1 MKLKLL
7 FLTLFCSVIGWG
19 QVTIVS
25 DGLNNS
31 TTLFTLTGG
40 AYFTGNSATGDRP
53 ASSPF
58 ASEGTHSR
66 GVSNG
71 TATLLSDNINT
82 IGHTSINMSFKLASF
97 SISSTGNGADAGDVV
112 TVEVSPDGGATWYST
127 IRVLG
132 NNNANWAYSATG
144 NASTNYDG
152 NVTPVDFAPAGGG
165 ARTTDGYSNVEI
177 SGLPS
182 VSNLRFRISLLNN
195 SANERWVL
203 DDFRVQGIV
212 STPQPEINL
221 QGNGHP
227 IVCGSTTPELINH
240 TDFGSVST
248 ASGSIV
254 RMFAIQNLGTATLNL
269 TDASPYVTI
278 SGANAADFTI
288 TAIPSNSVLAGNSTT
303 FQITFDPSADGIR
316 TATVSIA
323 SNDADE
329 NPCTFAIQGT
339 GISAPVITSPL
350 TASGNEGTP
359 FTYNI
364 TATNSPTSY
373 NATGLPAGLSINT
386 TTGAITGTPTVSG
399 TFNITITA
407 TNGIGSDN
415 QTLVITIGVGPC
427 LVANFESGAPAGWT
441 MTSITYGGQFCEG
454 SQGMIFNGVNDAAIS
469 PAIAYPQTL
478 VFSKRRSTG
487 TDAWSMN
494 VQVSTSA
501 LGPWT
506 NVATITTITTTC
518 ETETIDL
525 SAFMGGTYFIRF
537 IDTRPSGTQQRTI
550 DDIQVFC
557 GTPPNVEIAIFGNG
571 NEITSGDTTPS
582 LTDDTDFGA
591 TIIGNILTK
600 TFTIENS
607 GLDPLILTGA
617 SPYVV
622 ISGANAADFSVSVIP
637 SSSIAGSGGTTIFEI
652 TFQPSAI
659 GIRTATI
666 SIANNDAD
674 ENPYTFA
681 IQGEGIVCTSTVAI
695 SSISPTSGP
704 VGTLVTINGSGFTTA
719 SLVRF
724 GALNAVFTVV
734 SDNLIQAIVPAN
746 ATSGNIVIQ
755 DAGGCELSYASFT
768 VIVDDNSTCDPAA
781 VGITELFISKVTDAS
796 TGSLSYIEIF
806 NATASVIDMRDY
818 EVLIRNNGNPTGD
831 DIALGT
837 GAVIFLNPG
846 ESFTL
851 ATSVGTACAVPGGD
865 GTLADQN
872 DVSSGVNNNDCIHLA
887 RLGTIIDTW
896 GVCDG
901 SNWITSLGLGTA
913 GYYFKRKPTATPLPS
928 TSFDSNDWDIEDFN
942 ACDDDYTFIGNYEG
956 IRNPPLVTVPAYN
969 FDCAT
974 NSVVLTVVGTEAIL
988 GGAPLTYQWYVSAPG
1003 DLGWTAL
1010 TNGGVYSGVTTDDLT
1025 ISNLTGLEGY
1035 QYYCQVMEDTA
1046 TCFVASNATIIGVGG
1061 STTTWNGSDWSNGV
1075 PTIGSYA
1082 IIDGNYDTTAH
1093 GDFECCSLL
1102 VNPTFT
1108 LAIQANDYVLIQNDL
1123 TVNGSL
1129 NVLNNGSLIQVNDL
1143 GVNTGNI
1150 TYQRTAMARNLDYV
1164 YWSSPVA
1171 AFNVNNLPNSY
1182 RYIWDT
1188 TIANTNGGQG
1198 TWVAASGNMI
1208 AGKGYI
1214 ARASNG
1220 SSTPIA
1226 TTTTFNGVPNNGV
1239 ISMPIQRGA
1248 YVGAD
1253 YTGTNGITIT
1263 RFSDNWNLIGNPYP
1277 SSINV
1282 EDFLNLNTN
1291 IEGAVRI
1298 WTHGTLPS
1306 TTIANPFYGSYQAN
1320 YTPDD
1325 YITHNG
1331 VGTVSGP
1338 IGFNGFMAGGQ
1349 GFLVNMLDG
1358 APGSDN
1364 VIFNNSLRDKNY
1376 DNSQFYRTSNVENS
1390 SNEKNRIWLDI
1401 INSNNVANR
1410 TLVGYVR
1417 NATNDKDRLYDAVTS
1432 VTTTMRL
1439 YSVIA
1444 ADKMTIQGR
1453 ELPFNPNDK
1462 VQLGY
1467 YVPTTGTFSIGIAA
1481 VDGLFT
1487 TNQNIYLEDTQLGI
1501 IHDLKQSVYA
1511 FSTNAGEN
1519 NTRFILRYTNETL
1532 GNDDFISNDLVTVY
1546 SNTSIVVESNK
1557 EMLSNIKIYNV
1568 LGQLLLDK
1576 SNINSS
1582 YFEINS
1588 LQKNNQALIVQVELN
1603 NGNQIVRKII
1613 Y

>member
-19 QVTIVS
+19 QILTFDFAGLAGSEVTANSNFNDANLSSSFIS
-25 DGLNNS
+25 RGSGLTAVANADRFNS
-31 TTLFTLTGG
+31 TNWALTSIANAVSGDKYVEFTITPNAGYQFDVSSIVVQWQRSGTGNTQIALRSSVDGYVTNLDAVKNVVDNTSTQTFTYTFTQANSSTAITYRLYSFAEAGTGTGG
-40 AYFTGNSATGDRP
+40 PGDGAGNDII
-53 ASSPF
+53 
-58 ASEGTHSR
+58 
-66 GVSNG
+66 VNG
-71 TATLLSDNINT
+71 T
-82 IGHTSINMSFKLASF
+82 
-97 SISSTGNGADAGDVV
+97 
-112 TVEVSPDGGATWYST
+112 
-127 IRVLG
+127 
-132 NNNANWAYSATG
+132 
-144 NASTNYDG
+144 
-152 NVTPVDFAPAGGG
+152 VTPTAA
-165 ARTTDGYSNVEI
+165 S
-177 SGLPS
+177 
-182 VSNLRFRISLLNN
+182 
-195 SANERWVL
+195 
-203 DDFRVQGIV
+203 
-212 STPQPEINL
+212 PEINL
-221 QGNGHP
+221 QGNSVS
-227 IVCGSTTPELINH
+227 IVSGDTTPDLADH

-248 ASGSIV
+248 ASGTIV
-254 RMFAIQNLGTATLNL
+254 RTFTIQNLGTAALSL
-269 TDASPYVTI
+269 TGVSPYVVI
-278 SGANAADFTI
+278 SGAHAADFAV
-288 TAIPSNSVLAGNSTT
+288 TAIPSNSIAASSSTT
-303 FQITFDPSADGIR
+303 FQITFDPSADGLR
-316 TATVSIA
+316 TATISITN
-323 SNDADE
+323 NDADE
-329 NPCTFAIQGT
+329 NPYTFAIQGT

-359 FTYNI
+359 FTYAI
-364 TATNSPTSY
+364 TATNLPTSY

-386 TTGAITGTPTVSG
+386 TTGAITGTPTTAG
-399 TFNITITA
+399 TYNVTITA
-407 TNGIGSDN
+407 TNSVGSDN

-427 LVANFESGAPAGWT
+427 LSQTTFTALPSGWT
-441 MTSITYGGQFCEG
+441 ATGVTYAAGEAVFG
-454 SQGMIFNGVNDAAIS
+454 SNNGELTTIAIS
-469 PAIAYPQTL
+469 NPSSLTFDL
-478 VFSKRRSTG
+478 RRTNNTSLK
-487 TDAWSMN
+487 DMIIE
-494 VQVSTSA
+494 VSTTSQTGPFVILSTYNHSNTTSA
-501 LGPWT
+501 G
-506 NVATITTITTTC
+506 TTACTV
-518 ETETIDL
+518 DL
-525 SAFMGGTYFIRF
+525 SAYTSNPTVYIRF
-537 IDTRPSGTQQRTI
+537 RKASSTTSPWYVDN
-550 DDIQVFC
+550 VNVYC
-557 GTPPNVEIAIFGNG
+557 GAAADVEIAIFGNG

-582 LTDDTDFGA
+582 LADDTDFGS
-591 TIIGNILTK
+591 TLVGNIITK

-607 GLDPLILTGA
+607 GLDPLTLTGA

-637 SSSIAGSGGTTIFEI
+637 SSSIAESGGTTTFEI
-652 TFQPSAI
+652 TFQPSAL
-659 GIRTATI
+659 GIRTASI

-681 IQGEGIVCTSTVAI
+681 IQGEGIICTSTVSI
-695 SSISPTSGP
+695 SSISPASGP

-734 SDNLIQAIVPAN
+734 SDNVIQATVPAN

-755 DAGGCELSYASFT
+755 DAGGCDLSYSSFA

-928 TSFDSNDWDIEDFN
+928 TSFDPNDWDIEDFN
-942 ACDDDYTFIGNYEG
+942 ACNDDYTFIGNYEG
-956 IRNPPLVTVPAYN
+956 IRNPPLVTVPTYN

-974 NSVVLTVVGTEAIL
+974 NSVVLTVIGTEAIL

-1082 IIDGNYDTTAH
+1082 IIDGNYDTTTH
-1093 GDFECCSLL
+1093 GNFECCSLL
-1102 VNPTFT
+1102 VNNTFI
-1108 LAIQANDYVLIQNDL
+1108 LNIQANDFVLIQNDL
-1123 TVNGSL
+1123 TVNGTL
-1129 NVLNNGSLIQVNDL
+1129 NVMNNGSLIQVNDL

-1171 AFNVNNLPNSY
+1171 AFNVGNLPNSL
-1182 RYIWDT
+1182 RYIWNT
-1188 TIANTNGGQG
+1188 TIANANGGQG

-1220 SSTPIA
+1220 SATPIA

-1239 ISMPIQRGA
+1239 ISMPIERGA
-1248 YVGAD
+1248 YEGAD
-1253 YTGTNGITIT
+1253 YAGTNGITIT
-1263 RFSDNWNLIGNPYP
+1263 RFSDNWNLVGNPYP

-1306 TTIANPFYGSYQAN
+1306 ATIANPFYGSYQAN

-1358 APGSDN
+1358 AAGSDN

-1390 SNEKNRIWLDI
+1390 SNDKNRIWLDI
-1401 INSNNVANR
+1401 INSNNAANR

-1501 IHDLKQSVYA
+1501 IHDLKQSVYS
-1511 FSTNAGEN
+1511 FSTNTGEN

-1532 GNDDFISNDLVTVY
+1532 GNDDFINNDLVTVY
-1546 SNTSIVVESNK
+1546 SNASIVVESNK
-1557 EMLSNIKIYNV
+1557 EMLSNVKVYNV

-1588 LQKNNQALIVQVELN
+1588 IQKNNQALIVQVELS
-1603 NGNQIVRKII
+1603 NGVQIVKKII
-1613 Y
+1613 F

>member
-19 QVTIVS
+19 QIYQHDFGTTAITAKPYTVNPPVFDANLS
-25 DGLNNS
+25 NS
-31 TTLFTLTGG
+31 SWTTSAAAFAGFVGNGGAPSQSLSLSNSSGTPSMTLTFDVAAG
-40 AYFTGNSATGDRP
+40 FQ
-53 ASSPF
+53 
-58 ASEGTHSR
+58 
-66 GVSNG
+66 
-71 TATLLSDNINT
+71 
-82 IGHTSINMSFKLASF
+82 MSVTQFNF
-97 SISSTGNGADAGDVV
+97 WRVRSSTGAQNWSMTINGIAVGSG
-112 TVEVSPDGGATWYST
+112 TVPTTGAAIGLT
-127 IRVLG
+127 
-132 NNNANWAYSATG
+132 
-144 NASTNYDG
+144 
-152 NVTPVDFAPAGGG
+152 NVTNAVNNLTG
-165 ARTTDGYSNVEI
+165 TINV
-177 SGLPS
+177 
-182 VSNLRFRISLLNN
+182 VISL
-195 SANERWVL
+195 SGASGSGTFRL
-203 DDFRVQGIV
+203 DDFTLIGSV
-212 STPQPEINL
+212 TPTAASPEINL
-221 QGNGHP
+221 QGNSVS
-227 IVCGSTTPELINH
+227 IVSGDTTPDLADH

-248 ASGSIV
+248 ASGTIV
-254 RMFAIQNLGTATLNL
+254 RTFTIQNLGTAALSL
-269 TDASPYVTI
+269 TGVSPYVVI
-278 SGANAADFTI
+278 SGAHAADFAV
-288 TAIPSNSVLAGNSTT
+288 TAIPSNSIAASSSTT
-303 FQITFDPSADGIR
+303 FQITFDPSADGLR
-316 TATVSIA
+316 TATISITN
-323 SNDADE
+323 NDADE
-329 NPCTFAIQGT
+329 NPYTFAIQGT

-359 FTYNI
+359 FTYAI
-364 TATNSPTSY
+364 TATNLPTSY

-386 TTGAITGTPTVSG
+386 TTGAITGTPTTAG
-399 TFNITITA
+399 TYNVTITA
-407 TNGIGSDN
+407 TNSVGSDN

-501 LGPWT
+501 VGPWT

-518 ETETIDL
+518 EIETIDL

-582 LTDDTDFGA
+582 VTDDTDFGA
-591 TIIGNILTK
+591 TLVGNIITK

-607 GLDPLILTGA
+607 GLDPLTLTGA

-637 SSSIAGSGGTTIFEI
+637 SSSIAESGGTTTFEI
-652 TFQPSAI
+652 TFQPSAL
-659 GIRTATI
+659 GIRTASI

-681 IQGEGIVCTSTVAI
+681 IQGEGIICTSTVSI
-695 SSISPTSGP
+695 SSISPASGP

-734 SDNLIQAIVPAN
+734 SDNVIQATVPAN

-755 DAGGCELSYASFT
+755 DAGGCDLSYSSFA

-928 TSFDSNDWDIEDFN
+928 TSFDPNDWDIEDFN
-942 ACDDDYTFIGNYEG
+942 ACNDDYTFIGNYEG
-956 IRNPPLVTVPAYN
+956 IRNPPLVTVPTYN

-974 NSVVLTVVGTEAIL
+974 NSVVLTVIGTEAIL

-1082 IIDGNYDTTAH
+1082 IIDGNYDTTTH
-1093 GDFECCSLL
+1093 GNFECCSLL
-1102 VNPTFT
+1102 VNNTFI
-1108 LAIQANDYVLIQNDL
+1108 LNIQANDFVLIQNDL
-1123 TVNGSL
+1123 TVNGTL
-1129 NVLNNGSLIQVNDL
+1129 NVMNNGSLIQVNDL

-1171 AFNVNNLPNSY
+1171 AFNVGNLPNSL
-1182 RYIWDT
+1182 RYIWNT
-1188 TIANTNGGQG
+1188 TIANANGGQG

-1220 SSTPIA
+1220 SATPIA

-1239 ISMPIQRGA
+1239 ISMPIERGA
-1248 YVGAD
+1248 YEGAD
-1253 YTGTNGITIT
+1253 YAGTNGITIT
-1263 RFSDNWNLIGNPYP
+1263 RFSDNWNLVGNPYP

-1306 TTIANPFYGSYQAN
+1306 ATIANPFYGSYQAN

-1358 APGSDN
+1358 AAGSDN

-1376 DNSQFYRTSNVENS
+1376 DNSQFYRTSNVENVA

-1401 INSNNVANR
+1401 INSNNAANR

-1467 YVPTTGTFSIGIAA
+1467 YVPATGTFSIGIAA

-1501 IHDLKQSVYA
+1501 IHDLKQSVYS
-1511 FSTNAGEN
+1511 FSTNTGEN

-1557 EMLSNIKIYNV
+1557 EMLSNVKVYNV

-1588 LQKNNQALIVQVELN
+1588 IQKNNQALIVQVELN